1 MLHIVTQLWIRM
13 SYEFLVTVLVSMPRF
28 VCSSPRKWYSN
39 TDVFFERTLVQV
51 DLKWKGSSDHPQIL
65 GCEERHVTFLCCSVH
80 PGAEKSHAGQF
91 PNCIQLLIMFAAYN
105 PLSWWNP
112 TFFFAKNESDQSPHL
127 PYLEKHLCC
136 FTLRRTDDC
145 SPQDICSRA
154 YIPCR
159 VLWILW
165 LCLARMSMAGN
176 LIQRG
181 QVQQSDR
188 IPVGSLMVGISFSC
202 SKLNGN
208 APHILVRHMLYA
220 GLGNS
225 WCWSW
230 VLQFPPRPMY
240 CLLQESVRSLF
251 PKKLLEKSHA

>member
-65 GCEERHVTFLCCSVH
+65 GCEERHVTVLCCSVH

-145 SPQDICSRA
+145 SPQDICSRD